1 MQKMSGRYNTV
12 DMSSLLTT
20 CIGLTRVISISIL
33 TILCT
38 LLSPVF
44 IFFQDVSIQEVTLH
58 ASEPKIYGH
67 F

>member
-58 ASEPKIYGH
+58 ASEPKIYGY

>member
-12 DMSSLLTT
+12 DMSCLLTT

-33 TILCT
+33 PVRCT
-38 LLSPVF
+38 RLTTVF

-58 ASEPKIYGH
+58 ASEPKIYEH

>member
-33 TILCT
+33 T
-38 LLSPVF
+38 
-44 IFFQDVSIQEVTLH
+44 LH
-58 ASEPKIYGH
+58 TPQYCLYLFSRCINTGGH
-67 F
+67 VACF